1 MLIIAADSREELLE
15 TISALKNED
24 LEGVFKKAAA
34 KGAGI
39 ELNSNDMNY
48 KPDEK
53 QIILKP
59 YLAAK
64 RMGCKFYFGSD
75 AHHPAELD
83 MAKNIFERAIDDL
96 QLEQSDGF
104 VI

>member
-48 KPDEK
+48 KPEEK
-53 QIILKP
+53 
-59 YLAAK
+59 
-64 RMGCKFYFGSD
+64 
-75 AHHPAELD
+75 
-83 MAKNIFERAIDDL
+83 
-96 QLEQSDGF
+96 
-104 VI
+104 

>member
-1 MLIIAADSREELLE
+1 
-15 TISALKNED
+15 
-24 LEGVFKKAAA
+24 
-34 KGAGI
+34 
-39 ELNSNDMNY
+39 
-48 KPDEK
+48 
-53 QIILKP
+53 
-59 YLAAK
+59 
-64 RMGCKFYFGSD
+64 MGCKFYFGSD